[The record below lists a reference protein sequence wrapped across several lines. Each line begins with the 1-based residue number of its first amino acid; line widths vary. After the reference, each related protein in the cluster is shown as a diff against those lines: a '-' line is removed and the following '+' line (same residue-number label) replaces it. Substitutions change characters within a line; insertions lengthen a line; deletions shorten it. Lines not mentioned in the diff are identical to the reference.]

1 MTTTTAAPSAGEAQA
16 QAHDSLG
23 PLKAVPQWIVVMLVP
38 LANGKTDK
46 FPIDH
51 RTGNVTVKGNGG
63 AHNPEI
69 WLDYPTAAALAKRWG
84 SSFGTGF
91 VLTPQA
97 GFFCLDIDNCRT
109 VTGWSDLAL
118 SLVEALPGTVVEV
131 SQSGNGLHVWG
142 RGPVPPHAAKNVP
155 LGIELYT
162 ELRFVL
168 TGTGA
173 TGDMRQ
179 PCPTIAK
186 IVDEYFP
193 PRTQGAVT
201 VADDGPCPEWRGP
214 TDDAEL
220 IRRAMRSQSAASV
233 FGSRASFAE
242 LWTGDEPA
250 LARAYHAPGSDT
262 YDRSSADAALAS
274 HLAFWTG
281 RHVARI
287 ERLMRQSALVR
298 SKWDDRDD
306 YLVERTIKGACARQV
321 EVLQDKP
328 PEAPPPPSTASTGQ
342 AESVAA
348 PAMRKVE
355 GTTFLSADQQAEL
368 FNGCVYIVEPH
379 RVLVPGGMLLK
390 PESFKA
396 RFGGYTFS
404 MDTRNERTVRNAF
417 EAFTESQV
425 LRAPQANGTC
435 FRPDLAPAALVS
447 DAGRTRANTWWPIET
462 PRVRGDAGPFL
473 DHLARLLPD
482 QRDQTIL
489 LSWMACAVQYPGRK
503 FQCAPFLQGVEGNG
517 KTFFSR
523 CLSEI
528 LGKRYTHW
536 PDASKLGEK
545 FNGWLFGRLLICVE
559 DIHVGHRE
567 DVLERLKPWI
577 TGTDGV
583 EIEGKGIDQVTSEI
597 CCNFIFN
604 SNHKGGIRKT
614 RNDRRYITFIC
625 PQQHEPDLTR
635 DGLTPDYFKALYAWA
650 KGGGY
655 AVVHDHLAAFQVPDE
670 FRFDRGIRAPS
681 TSTTDT
687 AIEASRS
694 RADRE
699 ILEAIEEGRPGFA
712 GGFVSAHYLQL
723 LLGALPRHEQP
734 AASPKEVMR
743 ALGYVPHPSLPPKGQ
758 TDNPVLPDGRKVTLY
773 VVPGSDAAK
782 IERRVSVAA
791 QYAAAQNTALLPTPH
806 IPLPTAGR

>member
-1 MTTTTAAPSAGEAQA
+1 MTTKTVAPAAAQV
-16 QAHDSLG
+16 QAADPLE
-23 PLKAVPQWIVVMLVP
+23 PLKALRQWIVVMLVP
-38 LANGKTDK
+38 LANGKTTKLPVDY
-46 FPIDH
+46 
-51 RTGNVTVKGNGG
+51 RTGNVCD
-63 AHNPEI
+63 AHSPAV
-69 WLDYPTAAALAKRWG
+69 WTDYSTAATLASRWG
-84 SSFGTGF
+84 AGAGTGF
-91 VLTPQA
+91 VLTAADP
-97 GFFCLDIDNCRT
+97 FWCLDVDNCRT
-109 VTGWSDLAL
+109 ATGLSDLAT
-118 SLVEALPGTVVEV
+118 SLVAALPDTVVEV
-131 SQSGNGLHVWG
+131 SQSGHGLHIWG
-142 RGPVPPHAAKNVP
+142 SGPVPPHSSKNVP

-162 ELRFVL
+162 ESRFIL
-168 TGTGA
+168 TGSDAG
-173 TGDMRQ
+173 GDMTR
-179 PCPTIAK
+179 PCPTIAA
-186 IVDEYFP
+186 IAACYFP
-193 PRTQGAVT
+193 PRAGASGAVA
-201 VADDGPCPEWRGP
+201 VADEGPSSDWRGP
-214 TDDAEL
+214 ADDAEL
-220 IRRAMRSQSAASV
+220 LRRAMRSQSAGSV
-233 FGSRASFAE
+233 FGGTRATFAD
-242 LWTGDEPA
+242 LWTGDVQA
-250 LARAYHAPGSDT
+250 LAKAYPSPGSDP

-281 RHVARI
+281 RDVARI

-298 SKWDDRDD
+298 DKWDDRDD
-306 YLVERTIKGACARQV
+306 YLVDRTIRGACALQV
-321 EVLQDKP
+321 DVLQDKP
-328 PEAPPPPSTASTGQ
+328 PEAPPPPATAATGQ

-355 GTTFLSADQQAEL
+355 GTTFLSADQQAQL
-368 FNGCVYIVEPH
+368 FAGCVYIIEQH
-379 RVLVPGGMLLK
+379 RVLCPGGMLLK
-390 PESFKA
+390 PDQFKA

-462 PRVRGDAGPFL
+462 PRKTGDASPFV

-482 QRDQTIL
+482 RRDQTIL
-489 LSWMACAVQYPGRK
+489 LSWMACTVQFPGRK

-545 FNGWLFGRLLICVE
+545 FNGWLYGRLLICVE

-597 CCNFIFN
+597 VANFIFN
-604 SNHKGGIRKT
+604 SNHKAGIRKT

-625 PQQHEPDLTR
+625 PQQHEPDLAR
-635 DGLTPDYFKALYAWA
+635 DGLTSDYFKALYAWA

-655 AVVHDHLAAFQVPDE
+655 AIVHDYLAAFPVPDE
-670 FRFDRGIRAPS
+670 FRFDRGIRAPA

-712 GGFVSAHYLQL
+712 GGFVSSHQLQL
-723 LLGALPRHEQP
+723 LLDALPPRERP
-734 AASPKEVMR
+734 AATLKDVMR
-743 ALGYVPHPSLPPKGQ
+743 ALGYVPHPALPKGQ
-758 TDNPVLPDGRKVTLY
+758 TDNPVLPDGRRVTLY
-773 VVPGSDAAK
+773 VLPGSEAAK
-782 IERRVSVAA
+782 IERRVSVAT
-791 QYAAAQNTALLPTPH
+791 QYTAAQGTALLPTAH
-806 IPLPTAGR
+806 LPLPAACR